1 MWGLPHA
8 LLFGVRSSQFVSIL
22 NCSNSNLCICPT
34 SAPSIEYNFIYV
46 GNIIVII
53 LTGIF
58 FIFIFYDLF
67 KVTEFSFRGSSIQP
81 LNSSIEPLISSN
93 CFDKRK
99 SSKREK
105 YI

>member
-34 SAPSIEYNFIYV
+34 SAPSIEYNFICV

-58 FIFIFYDLF
+58 FIFILAHKRNSTCYFLHKLLSHKCTLLESRVESLHSTLF
-67 KVTEFSFRGSSIQP
+67 AKTWT
-81 LNSSIEPLISSN
+81 
-93 CFDKRK
+93 
-99 SSKREK
+99 
-105 YI
+105 